1 MREPMMF
8 RWPGVTK
15 PGGTSAVPGSRI
27 DFLPTILEMAGV
39 KIDARWSVD
48 GLSLVPLLRGHGPP
62 RRDALYWHYPHYSN
76 QGGVPSGAVRAGDY
90 KLIEFYEDARL
101 GLYNLASDILQS
113 TNLFHN
119 HPRP

>member
-1 MREPMMF
+1 MRV
-8 RWPGVTK
+8 RGPGVTK
-15 PGGTSAVPGSRI
+15 PGATCDVPASSI
-27 DFLPTILEMAGV
+27 DFFPTILEIAGV

-90 KLIEFYEDARL
+90 KLIEVYEAAGL
-101 GLYNLASDILQS
+101 ELYNLASDILQS